1 MGKGLVDKLFIQHA
15 REVNSIF
22 YKNFNKAKFNK
33 LDENKILELKAIAP
47 NLLEEEAITDSKLV
61 NYVKKM
67 RRLNKK
73 TENYNINN
81 DAEKYILFM
90 FSVDPNFE
98 AIKIYG
104 ETNHITETKRKMCN
118 FFGAYDSKLIKIEK
132 EFIKLFLSEKEK
144 QEINE
149 EIEKRVFK

>member
-1 MGKGLVDKLFIQHA
+1 MSKSLVDKLFLKYS
-15 REVNSIF
+15 RETYALF
-22 YKNFNKAKFNK
+22 YKNFKKTKFNNLEDK
-33 LDENKILELKAIAP
+33 KILELKEIAP
-47 NLLEEEAITDSKLV
+47 NLLEEEAVTSSNLV

-67 RRLNKK
+67 RRLNKIPEK
-73 TENYNINN
+73 YNINN

-90 FSVDPNFE
+90 FSVDPTFE

-104 ETNHITETKRKMCN
+104 ETNHITEAKRKMCN
-118 FFGAYDSKLIKIEK
+118 FFGVYDSKLIKIEK

>member
-1 MGKGLVDKLFIQHA
+1 MGKGLVDKLFIKHT

-22 YKNFNKAKFNK
+22 YKNFSKTKFNK
-33 LDENKILELKAIAP
+33 LDENKILELKSIAP
-47 NLLEEEAITDSKLV
+47 NLLEEDAITDSKLI

-67 RRLNKK
+67 RRLNKRPEK
-73 TENYNINN
+73 YNINN

-90 FSVDPNFE
+90 LSVDPTFE
-98 AIKIYG
+98 ALKIYG
-104 ETNHITETKRKMCN
+104 ETNHITEAKRKMCN
-118 FFGAYDSKLIKIEK
+118 FFGVYDSKLIKIEK